1 MCGEY
6 SLTRGPILL
15 DVGSPPHVWGIHH
28 VMLFIC
34 ELVRITPTC
43 VGNTLFKKSPRKDY
57 QDHPHM
63 CGEYSGGGF
72 TKTSDKGSPPHVW
85 GILFCSF
92 IRIISFRITPTCVG
106 NTVCVTMRSTGLQD
120 HPHMCGEYILVPVSV
135 FIILGSPPHV
145 WGIPPLMK
153 CQHTRTRITPTCV
166 GNTTSRISA
175 LQLV

>member
-85 GILFCSF
+85 GIPIERKKVGVLP
-92 IRIISFRITPTCVG
+92 RITPTCVG
-106 NTVCVTMRSTGLQD
+106 NTQNQTVKAGFVED
-120 HPHMCGEYILVPVSV
+120 HPHMCGEYYCIYPMKSV
-135 FIILGSPPHV
+135 TLGSPPHV
-145 WGIPPLMK
+145 WGILY
-153 CQHTRTRITPTCV
+153 V
-166 GNTTSRISA
+166 
-175 LQLV
+175 